1 MSHETRTAR
10 LTAYVTL
17 VAVLLLGL
25 GGLFV
30 APAVYSARNS
40 ADEVRRSNELAAC
53 RSELRADIDD
63 ASTRLDAA
71 NAQLL
76 GLLPAGI
83 AAAMN
88 NTDQLAPLLEQA
100 QTATEAQSIAID
112 ELMAAN
118 SRYRSAAEL
127 SADDPEAFLAQCG
140 S

>member
-30 APAVYSARNS
+30 APAVYSTRNS

-63 ASTRLDAA
+63 ASTALEVA
-71 NAQLL
+71 NSQLL
-76 GLLPAGI
+76 GLLPQGI
-83 AAAMN
+83 DAAM
-88 NTDQLAPLLEQA
+88 TDPAGLAPLLDQAAATRDA
-100 QTATEAQSIAID
+100 QTAALD
-112 ELMAAN
+112 DLLAAN
-118 SRYRSAAEL
+118 ARYRDAAEL
-127 SADDPEAFLAQCG
+127 SAADPDAFLAECRT
-140 S
+140 

>member
-30 APAVYSARNS
+30 APAVYSTRNS

-88 NTDQLAPLLEQA
+88 DTGQLAGLLDQA
-100 QTATEAQSIAID
+100 QAATEAQSIAID

-118 SRYRSAAEL
+118 SRYRAAAEL
-127 SADDPEAFLAQCG
+127 SADDPEAFLAQC
-140 S
+140 SS